1 MDTVWFVFT
10 ALTSTSTRD
19 HRAER
24 CCEEYHS
31 NSSWWPDGC
40 VPGERRPALARVR
53 VHDLGETAGRSAVD
67 PLQGAHKPTGFHG
80 SPRAHMW
87 YLSMCTRKRK
97 VSTSRGIE
105 SACQRHMSRPSTSG
119 SSSTLY
125 CASDKPL
132 FTSPKRSVDSAQLP
146 RTSRAS
152 SIVASEFE
160 IERVLSPTLRVMNF
174 LAKSQIE

>member
-1 MDTVWFVFT
+1 M
-10 ALTSTSTRD
+10 TSTSTRD

-31 NSSWWPDGC
+31 IIRGSPTA
-40 VPGERRPALARVR
+40 VFPEERRPAHKRVEA
-53 VHDLGETAGRSAVD
+53 HDLGETAGRSAVD
-67 PLQGAHKPTGFHG
+67 PLQGAHKPTGFHR

-87 YLSMCTRKRK
+87 YLSTCTRKRK

-125 CASDKPL
+125 CASDKHI
-132 FTSPKRSVDSAQLP
+132 FTIPKRSVDSAQLP

-152 SIVASEFE
+152 SIVAPE
-160 IERVLSPTLRVMNF
+160 IEIESGESAF
-174 LAKSQIE
+174 EGECAKFQANQ